1 MNTSN
6 ELPSTNHPTTSAE
19 PNVDFKKIS
28 SPIKKNEKG
37 RFVGKQQKLMI
48 VNLYKAK
55 KQQQPGMKY
64 KELMASISA
73 DSGIGM
79 RKVIQTISEYK
90 NTGECKSTNKTKIRP
105 TIIDKID
112 DFNKNAI
119 RQKIHGFWFRN
130 EIPTIK
136 KIVQAINDDTDLP
149 NLPSTSLR
157 NRNSALTERAD
168 LVVWRQKYIEDIR
181 RYRDEGRIIYFLD
194 ETWVNAGQCSSKV
207 WIDTSVKSH
216 TDAFLKGLTTGPK
229 IPSGKGKRLIVV
241 HIGSA
246 DGFVERGL
254 LCFESKK
261 NTADYHDEMNGDTF
275 YDWFLMDNASYH
287 SVKKDPVPTT
297 AWKKEDIQNWLKS
310 KGVVLDKP
318 MIKFRLLDMK
328 VTSEMWANFVSHAIK
343 EEDKFCDIDIIS
355 DRMMNDDDHKL
366 TITVDITEKINFLNL
381 ELQGK
386 EKQIIDMIS
395 HVQAFSS
402 KLAYWENKMKNGD
415 FQHFPTLQE
424 TIINYS
430 ENIYEPTNHINI
442 FQHLCSEF
450 KRRFNDFKILELVAQ
465 FISNPFTGDVETKAN
480 EIGNLF
486 NLDKTVLEMEI
497 ITLQNDSILKITSE
511 FWKYASTQKY
521 PNLQSIALRVTSF
534 FGSTWLCEI
543 TDSNLDSSLRAA
555 VSNYT
560 PQFSKLAENQCQLSH

>member
-1 MNTSN
+1 M
-6 ELPSTNHPTTSAE
+6 
-19 PNVDFKKIS
+19 FQ
-28 SPIKKNEKG
+28 
-37 RFVGKQQKLMI
+37 FVGKRQKLMI

-64 KELMASISA
+64 KELMSSISA

-79 RKVIQTISEYK
+79 RNVIQTISEYK
-90 NTGECKSTNKTKIRP
+90 NTGECKSPNKTKIRP

-136 KIVQAINDDTDLP
+136 KIVQAINDDPDLP
-149 NLPSTSLR
+149 NLPSTSLRRVLKELNFEFTKR

-181 RYRDEGRIIYFLD
+181 RYRDEGRTIYFLD
-194 ETWVNAGQCSSKV
+194 ETWVNAGECSSKV

-229 IPSGKGKRLIVV
+229 NPSGKGKQLIVV

-246 DGFVERGL
+246 DGFVEGGL

-275 YDWFLMDNASYH
+275 YDWFCGVLPRLKDNCVIVMDNASYH

-318 MIKFRLLDMK
+318 MIKFRLLDMVNEIRPRHDKYVIDEEALKVNKLVLRLPPYHCELNPIELAWSVVKNHVKQNNTSFKLNDVRTLLNEGVQK
-328 VTSEMWANFVSHAIK
+328 VTTEMWANFVSHTIK
-343 EEDKFCDIDIIS
+343 EEDKFYDIDIIS
-355 DRMMNDDDHKL
+355 DRMMNDEDHIM
-366 TITVDITEKINFLNL
+366 TITGDTSS
-381 ELQGK
+381 
-386 EKQIIDMIS
+386 D
-395 HVQAFSS
+395 FSD
-402 KLAYWENKMKNGD
+402 E
-415 FQHFPTLQE
+415 
-424 TIINYS
+424 
-430 ENIYEPTNHINI
+430 
-442 FQHLCSEF
+442 
-450 KRRFNDFKILELVAQ
+450 
-465 FISNPFTGDVETKAN
+465 
-480 EIGNLF
+480 
-486 NLDKTVLEMEI
+486 
-497 ITLQNDSILKITSE
+497 
-511 FWKYASTQKY
+511 
-521 PNLQSIALRVTSF
+521 
-534 FGSTWLCEI
+534 
-543 TDSNLDSSLRAA
+543 
-555 VSNYT
+555 
-560 PQFSKLAENQCQLSH
+560 